1 MLNMKLF
8 VGDGDTMENMD
19 EKQKEL
25 QMQQRIN
32 QEEYNQNRRK
42 NVILIFIFLFL
53 FFFSLFGL
61 TYSIN
66 KGNGT
71 EPIIIETGEIIFSY
85 SDADHAGNGIDIRD
99 AVPIPDSSG
108 KTLLGNRQYFDFSVT
123 ATSRQKDI
131 SYQLLAKKLELSSL
145 SNSQLRIYLVSL
157 TGNYEEEVLLKD
169 FSELET
175 RTINGIEY
183 YLLYEKTLTKGVVNH
198 SDFYRLRM
206 WVKDGSTD
214 FLNKTF
220 SIRVVA
226 HAVQVGE

>member
-1 MLNMKLF
+1 M
-8 VGDGDTMENMD
+8 DNMD

-42 NVILIFIFLFL
+42 NVLIIFLFLFL

-66 KGNGT
+66 KGNGNA
-71 EPIIIETGEIIFSY
+71 PIEIDTGEIIFSY
-85 SDADHAGNGIDIRD
+85 SDADHAGNGINIRD
-99 AVPIPDSSG
+99 AVPIPDSNG
-108 KTLLGNRQYFDFSVT
+108 KTLLGNGQYFDFSVT
-123 ATSRQKDI
+123 ATSKKKDI
-131 SYQLLAKKLELSSL
+131 AYQILAKKLELSTL
-145 SNSQLRIYLVSL
+145 KNSQLRIYLVSL
-157 TGNYEEEVLLKD
+157 TGNYEEEVMLKD

-175 RTINGIEY
+175 RVVNGVEY
-183 YLLYEKTLTKGVVNH
+183 YLLYEKKLTKGIENH

-206 WVKDGSTD
+206 WVKDGTED
-214 FLNKTF
+214 FFNKTF
-220 SIRVVA
+220 AIRVVA